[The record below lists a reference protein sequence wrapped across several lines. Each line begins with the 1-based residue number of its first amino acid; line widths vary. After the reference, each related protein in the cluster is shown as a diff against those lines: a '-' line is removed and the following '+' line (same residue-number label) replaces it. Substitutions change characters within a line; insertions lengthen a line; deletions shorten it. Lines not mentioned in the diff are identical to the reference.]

1 MPLGNPRFNSIC
13 TVGANRRAMRLL
25 SCTAAL
31 AMMVGAAPAVHAQTA
46 ASAGTTTLG
55 EVVVTARRKNEV
67 LQRVPEAISAVRPAD
82 IESHGVFA
90 LTTVAQVA
98 PGIHIDADIGDRTD
112 LALTI
117 RGQGQTYGTEY
128 PSVLTYFNEVP
139 LSRLTTGQFF
149 DLQNIQVLRGPQG
162 TLFGKV
168 TDGGALLIVPN
179 KPTDDLRASLEGK
192 FGNYGLKDFQGMV
205 NVPIVEDKVL
215 FRAGFD
221 IDRRNGFTYDRGL
234 SAADVA
240 GAAGLPFQPSD
251 PNAGR
256 WLDNVDYNSFRFSL
270 VVRPNDK
277 VENYSVLSY
286 YTADE
291 NGTGDPVDI
300 VNPTVLTKTMSGLL
314 GPALAA
320 DYTALA
326 EQEVAENQAAGPRSA
341 ALSNYTESKRLN
353 IIFTNTTTVR
363 LTDNLTLKNIFG
375 WVRNREVQPNDF
387 DGTFLPL
394 IDTDLPK
401 FPLWNTHQ
409 FSEELQLQ
417 GRSFDRTLTWQAG
430 LYGDLKEPA
439 GPQEDL
445 VNELFILERTQSLD
459 NVDRSQAGYAQG
471 TYDFSQW
478 IKGLSV
484 TGGLRYT
491 IQENYSK
498 DNEALLIPAFGVTSP
513 SSPGACTVTTTPTG
527 PLAPNTDCEFALHDE
542 EHALTYNVS
551 LDYQLSPDKLIYVAS
566 RKGFKGGGFNA
577 SYSALSQAGYKPE
590 YIQDVELGFKGDW
603 QLPEDVK
610 LRTNL
615 ALYRAHETDI
625 QRLVTYSGASG
636 SPDSYIT
643 NAAAAIV
650 QGVEF
655 EGVLVPIPGLN
666 LTARWAYTDASYN
679 KTNVAA
685 SCNLAATS
693 PLFCPLNKL
702 QNTPQNQVTLDV
714 HYTLPLDRHYGTVT
728 VGGNWVYQT
737 AVALTDNSWPS
748 TQVGDFDAVIQGA
761 YALLNFDATW
771 TNFMSKPIDISLF
784 VTNATNEVYRLGSD
798 DLTYDFGDA
807 SAIYGEPRMFGGSI
821 KYRFG
826 AGG

>member
-1 MPLGNPRFNSIC
+1 MK
-13 TVGANRRAMRLL
+13 LL
-25 SCTAAL
+25 SGAAAL
-31 AMMVGAAPAVHAQTA
+31 AMAASGAPAVHAQSAAPA
-46 ASAGTTTLG
+46 ASQTTLG

-82 IESHGVFA
+82 IESHGVFSM
-90 LTTVAQVA
+90 TTVAQVA

-149 DLQNIQVLRGPQG
+149 DLQNLQVLRGPQG

-179 KPTDDLRASLEGK
+179 KPTDDFRASIEGK
-192 FGNYGLKDFQGMV
+192 FGNYGLKDFEGMV

-215 FRAGFD
+215 FRAAFD

-234 SAADVA
+234 TASDKAL
-240 GAAGLPFQPSD
+240 AAGLPFQPTD

-270 VVRPNDK
+270 VVRPNDRF
-277 VENYSVLSY
+277 ENYSVLSVY
-286 YTADE
+286 NADE
-291 NGTGDPVDI
+291 NGTGAPITAVDPTIMAGTLGAIITPTAFGGSAVASAI
-300 VNPTVLTKTMSGLL
+300 VNKYVALL
-314 GPALAA
+314 
-320 DYTALA
+320 
-326 EQEVAENQAAGPRSA
+326 QHEVAEDQAFGPRSTA
-341 ALSNYTESKRLN
+341 MSNFVESKRTNL
-353 IIFTNTTTVR
+353 IFTNTTTLQ

-375 WVRNREVQPNDF
+375 WVRNKEYQPNDY
-387 DGTFLPL
+387 DGSILPL
-394 IDTDLPK
+394 IDTDKPA

-417 GRSFDRTLTWQAG
+417 GRSFDRALNWQVG

-439 GPQEDL
+439 GPQENL
-445 VNELFILERTQSLD
+445 VSELFILSRTEAID
-459 NVDRSQAGYAQG
+459 DVDRSQAIYGQG
-471 TYDFSQW
+471 TYDFSKW
-478 IKGLSV
+478 IQGLSF

-498 DNEALLIPAFGVTSP
+498 TNQALQIPAFGITECV
-513 SSPGACTVTTTPTG
+513 VTTTVGG
-527 PLAPNTDCEFALHDE
+527 PLAPSPDCSYSFHDE

-551 LDYQLSPDKLIYVAS
+551 LDYKIAPDKIVYVAS
-566 RKGFKGGGFNA
+566 RRGFKGGGFNA
-577 SYSALSQAGYKPE
+577 TYNTLTQAPYKAE

-603 QLPEDVK
+603 QLPDDMK
-610 LRTNL
+610 LRTNI
-615 ALYRAHETDI
+615 ALYRAKETDI
-625 QRLVTYSGASG
+625 QRLVTFVVGG
-636 SPDSYIT
+636 SPDSYVT
-643 NAAAAIV
+643 NAANAVV

-655 EGVLVPIPGLN
+655 EGVLAPIPGLN
-666 LTARWAYTDASYN
+666 LTARWAYTDANYVKN
-679 KTNVAA
+679 NVA
-685 SCNLAATS
+685 LACPPPTVPVTV

-702 QNTPQNQVTLDV
+702 QDTPLNQLTLDA
-714 HYTLPLDRHYGTVT
+714 HYTLPLDRHYGTLT

-737 AVALTDNSWPS
+737 EVALDDTSWVAAS
-748 TQVGDFDAVIQGA
+748 SGYSNQALQGA

-771 TNFMSKPIDISLF
+771 TNFMSKPIDLSLF
-784 VTNATNEVYRLGSD
+784 VTNATNEVYRIGSD
-798 DLTYDFGDA
+798 DLTYDFGTNGD
-807 SAIYGEPRMFGGSI
+807 IYGEPRMFGGSI

-826 AGG
+826 AGS